1 MGDEVSLL
9 THLQPLAITKRDTA
23 AESVSPFTV
32 SGAIMGPAS
41 PSTLMPL
48 DNLEDQLRTFRI
60 SSLIFRCASIWSEE
74 AIQVPLRVFKRDG
87 RGLGE
92 EVVDGPVW
100 DLLGEVN
107 GVQAWPEF
115 FYVTVLNLALAGNAY
130 WWKVRN
136 ARGRVV
142 ELWSLKPSEVQI
154 TRDDF
159 ARFTYHWTPGDQG
172 GKSYSFKESSIV
184 HLRLPSPLDDV
195 YGMSPVRPASDD
207 IRADQQAKRSTL
219 AMLDNSALPIGVIS
233 TEQDLGVEQAK
244 EIRQTWR
251 QIYGGPPNSG
261 RVAVLGRGA
270 KFIPISVQP
279 KDLEYL
285 NQRKLSRSGI
295 INAFGIPPIY
305 VGVES
310 ENFGNRRE
318 QRRQL
323 WQDKLVPIFRLLEGQ
338 ITERLLRDFDPSY
351 VAVLDE
357 SRVDVFVEILGEQ
370 IETATKAVNSR
381 LMVPNEARRVFVA
394 PFLRDVKGPVVGG
407 DDFLAPMSMVPV
419 SAITD
424 GATLQLLTR
433 SVQPNTDGVPAV
445 KKALADPYGD
455 YLEERLD
462 RERDVRAVALLLLTG
477 MIQMA
482 VDAIQDG
489 VVPEPSVIVPS
500 VWLME
505 PMLRNGLTPSLTQA
519 ASSGYQFGQHQ
530 VGTALPGDTLTL
542 ARLTEARLAISMP
555 EIMGT
560 IRQRLVETILF
571 GLQSGEDNL
580 ALKTRILSLMDVWA
594 PQEAQRIAGEAGAV
608 MNAASIAAYRQSGV
622 VEAKRWLTARD
633 EHVRPAGRPD
643 AFDHVSADGQTVPL
657 DEPFVVSGQKMMYP
671 MDMSLGATAGN
682 VVNCRCSVVGIPRRS
697 LLTQAA

>member
-1 MGDEVSLL
+1 MGGAMSLL
-9 THLQPLAITKRDTA
+9 THCQPLQLAKRDTA
-23 AESVSPFTV
+23 AESVSSLAV
-32 SGAIMGPAS
+32 SGAILGPAS

-48 DNLEDQLRTFRI
+48 DNLEDQLRTYRI
-60 SSLIFRCASIWSEE
+60 SSLVYRCSTIWAEE
-74 AIQVPLRVFKRDG
+74 AIQAPLRIFKRNG
-87 RGLGE
+87 RTLGE

-115 FYVTVLNLALAGNAY
+115 FYVSVLNLALAGNAY

-136 ARGRVV
+136 ARGHVI

-172 GKSYSFKESSIV
+172 GQSYRFKESSIV

-195 YGMSPVRPASDD
+195 HGMSPVRPASDD

-233 TEQDLGVEQAK
+233 TDQDLGVEQAK

-351 VAVLDE
+351 TALLDE
-357 SRVDVFVEILGEQ
+357 SRVDVFVEIIAEQ
-370 IETATKAVNSR
+370 ITAATMAIEKR
-381 LMVPNEARRVFVA
+381 MMTPNEARRVFIM
-394 PFLRDVKGPVVGG
+394 PFLRDVQGSVIGG

-419 SAITD
+419 SAIMD

-433 SVQPNTDGVPAV
+433 DTQPNTPGVPAV
-445 KKALADPYGD
+445 KKALADPAED
-455 YLEERLD
+455 YLEQRQKHEG
-462 RERDVRAVALLLLTG
+462 EVQAAALLLLIG

-482 VDAIQDG
+482 ADAIQDG
-489 VVPEPSVIVPS
+489 VIPEPSVLVPS
-500 VWLME
+500 AWLME
-505 PMLRNGLTPSLTQA
+505 PLLRNGLTPMMVRA
-519 ASSGYQFGQHQ
+519 ASSGFQLGAQQAGSQ
-530 VGTALPGDTLTL
+530 VQADDLLL
-542 ARLTEARLAISMP
+542 SRLTEARLALSMP

-560 IRQRLVETILF
+560 IRQRLIETILF

-580 ALKTRILSLMDVWA
+580 TLRTRILSLMDSWA
-594 PQEAQRIAGEAGAV
+594 PQEAMRIAGEAGAV
-608 MNAASIAAYRQSGV
+608 MNAAAIESYRQSGV
-622 VEAKRWLTARD
+622 VAEKRWLTARD
-633 EHVRPAGRPD
+633 GHVRPAGRPD
-643 AFDHVSADGQTVPL
+643 AFDHMSAEGQTVPL
-657 DEPFVVSGQKMMYP
+657 DEPFIVSGQKMMYP

-682 VVNCRCSVVGIPRRS
+682 VVNCRCSVAPVPRR
-697 LLTQAA
+697 L

>member
-1 MGDEVSLL
+1 MSLL
-9 THLQPLAITKRDTA
+9 THMQPLAIAKRDIA
-23 AESVSPFTV
+23 AESVSPWTV
-32 SGAIMGPAS
+32 GGAILGPAS
-41 PSTLMPL
+41 PSMLMPL
-48 DNLEDQLRTFRI
+48 DNFEDQLRTYRI

-87 RGLGE
+87 RAIGE

-100 DLLGEVN
+100 YLLGEVN

-115 FYVTVLNLALAGNAY
+115 FYVSVLNLALTGNAY

-136 ARGRVV
+136 VRGQVV

-159 ARFTYHWTPGDQG
+159 ASFTYHWTPGDQG
-172 GKSYSFKESSIV
+172 GQSYSFKDSSIV

-195 YGMSPVRPASDD
+195 FGISPIRPASDD

-357 SRVDVFVEILGEQ
+357 SRVDVFVEILGEH
-370 IETATKAVNSR
+370 IDTATKAVNSR
-381 LMVPNEARRVFVA
+381 LMVPDEARRVFIA
-394 PFLRDVKGPVVGG
+394 PFLRDIQGPVVGG
-407 DDFLAPMSMVPV
+407 KDFLAPMSMVPV
-419 SAITD
+419 SAIME

-433 SVQPNTDGVPAV
+433 SVQPNTPGVPAV
-445 KKALADPYGD
+445 SKALADPYGEYVD
-455 YLEERLD
+455 ERLN

-482 VDAIQDG
+482 ADAIQDG
-489 VVPEPSVIVPS
+489 VIPEPSVIVPS

-519 ASSGYQFGQHQ
+519 ASAGFQFGQQQ
-530 VGTALPGDTLTL
+530 VGSTILGDALTL
-542 ARLTEARLAISMP
+542 SRLTEARLAISIP

-560 IRQRLVETILF
+560 IRQRLIETILF

-580 ALKTRILSLMDVWA
+580 TLTTRILSLMDVWA

-608 MNAASIAAYRQSGV
+608 MNAAAVAAYKQSGV
-622 VEAKRWLTARD
+622 VGAKRWLTSRD
-633 EHVRPAGRPD
+633 AHVRPAGRPD

-657 DEPFVVSGQKMMYP
+657 DEPFIVSGQKMMYP

-682 VVNCRCSVVGIPRRS
+682 VSGCRCASAPVPRRS
-697 LLTQAA
+697 F